1 MTSTESIALKV
12 RSRTVTKLLHSAK
25 AIGIL
30 CALIEFSPFM
40 RAIIMQEYI
49 EFFKAHSMLSLA
61 WVGLFV
67 VLVAS
72 IIKSSMSKI
81 KSISH
86 QELTIMV
93 NRQDAKVVDVRSSD
107 EFRKGH
113 IVDAINV
120 TLADIKNN
128 QISAL
133 EKYKAS
139 PIILVCN
146 AGMTSSQ
153 AAQLLSKQGF
163 ENLYN
168 LKGGMGE
175 WQAANMP
182 VSKSKR

>member
-86 QELTIMV
+86 QECCCNVQIVRDRSRGIPSKAVVVLCYIPVPLAV
-93 NRQDAKVVDVRSSD
+93 N
-107 EFRKGH
+107 
-113 IVDAINV
+113 
-120 TLADIKNN
+120 
-128 QISAL
+128 
-133 EKYKAS
+133 Y
-139 PIILVCN
+139 P
-146 AGMTSSQ
+146 
-153 AAQLLSKQGF
+153 LS
-163 ENLYN
+163 
-168 LKGGMGE
+168 
-175 WQAANMP
+175 
-182 VSKSKR
+182 

>member
-1 MTSTESIALKV
+1 
-12 RSRTVTKLLHSAK
+12 
-25 AIGIL
+25 
-30 CALIEFSPFM
+30 
-40 RAIIMQEYI
+40 MQEYI
-49 EFFKAHSMLSLA
+49 EFFKANPMLSLA

-81 KSISH
+81 KNISH
-86 QELTIMV
+86 QELTLLV

-113 IVDAINV
+113 IVDALNV

-163 ENLYN
+163 ENLYS

-175 WQAANMP
+175 WNAANLL
-182 VSKSKR
+182 VSKSKK

>member
-1 MTSTESIALKV
+1 
-12 RSRTVTKLLHSAK
+12 
-25 AIGIL
+25 
-30 CALIEFSPFM
+30 
-40 RAIIMQEYI
+40 MQEYI

-61 WVGLFV
+61 WVGLFI
-67 VLVAS
+67 VLVVS
-72 IIKSSMSKI
+72 LIKSSLSKI
-81 KSISH
+81 KNITH

-93 NRQDAKVVDVRSSD
+93 NRQDAKVVDVRSNE

-113 IVDAINV
+113 IVDALNI
-120 TLADIKNN
+120 TFADIKNN
-128 QISAL
+128 QTSAL
-133 EKYKAS
+133 EKFKAS

-146 AGMTSSQ
+146 SGMTSSQ

-168 LKGGMGE
+168 LNGGMGE

>member
-1 MTSTESIALKV
+1 
-12 RSRTVTKLLHSAK
+12 
-25 AIGIL
+25 
-30 CALIEFSPFM
+30 
-40 RAIIMQEYI
+40 MQEYM

-61 WVGLFV
+61 WVGLFAAL
-67 VLVAS
+67 LVS
-72 IIKSSMSKI
+72 LIKAGTSKI
-81 KSISH
+81 KNISH

-93 NRQDAKVVDVRSSD
+93 NRQDAKVIDVRSKD

-113 IVDAINV
+113 IVDALNV
-120 TLADIKNN
+120 TLSEIKNN
-128 QISAL
+128 QTSTL
-133 EKYKAS
+133 EKFKAS

-153 AAQLLSKQGF
+153 AAQLLVKQGF
-163 ENLYN
+163 ENVYN